1 MDLNGKTKNELESL
15 LRQKEEVLRKFRFD
29 MAGSKIKNIKEGNV
43 LKKDIAK
50 ILTEINKTSV

>member
-43 LKKDIAK
+43 LKKDIAR
-50 ILTEINKTSV
+50 ILTERNKTK